1 MLGLNPSDQ
10 ALLDIPNKIGR
21 EDGLI
26 YYPDFCQLCLEYF
39 RQGQDEE
46 EEFRKNLFKVSLLFS
61 QDCLAIWKVLDFLWN
76 RASTNRSQS
85 EEIQDR
91 EGNIWILKY

>member
-1 MLGLNPSDQ
+1 MKMLGLNPSDQ

-39 RQGQDEE
+39 RQGLDEE
-46 EEFRKNLFKVSLLFS
+46 EEFRKNLFKVIYFFS
-61 QDCLAIWKVLDFLWN
+61 SVQSKKSCLAIFQIDFLWN

-85 EEIQDR
+85 EEI
-91 EGNIWILKY
+91 

>member
-39 RQGQDEE
+39 RQGQDQE
-46 EEFRKNLFKVSLLFS
+46 EEFRKNLFKVIHFVSTVQYLVL
-61 QDCLAIWKVLDFLWN
+61 LDFLWN
-76 RASTNRSQS
+76 RASPNRSQS
-85 EEIQDR
+85 EEI
-91 EGNIWILKY
+91 